1 MGNSRNG
8 ARPLLAESQGNAGW
22 SDEFLQLFLM
32 AAARGGGEKA
42 RARFRSEGN
51 LQRPMKDV
59 PKRNHAIPARG
70 PRRSPRSRG
79 IRQRT

>member
-42 RARFRSEGN
+42 RARFRSEGFSN
-51 LQRPMKDV
+51 GR
-59 PKRNHAIPARG
+59 
-70 PRRSPRSRG
+70 
-79 IRQRT
+79 